1 MAIQRWDPFGDL
13 RRVDRL
19 FRLPHGRS
27 YNGSREGWTLPLDVV
42 DEGEKVVVKAS
53 LAGFKPEE
61 IHVTVEDGVLAIKA
75 ETEEKAESNENGY
88 LLRERRSGSFY
99 RSLRLPESVDAENVE
114 STYENGVLSVRLPRV
129 ESKKAKVIEVK
140 AA

>member
-1 MAIQRWDPFGDL
+1 MTLQRFGDL

-19 FRLPHGRS
+19 FRLPHDRS
-27 YNGSREGWTLPLDVV
+27 YNGSQEGWTLPVDVV
-42 DEGEKVVVKAS
+42 NEDEEVVVKAS

-88 LLRERRSGSFY
+88 VLRERRSGSFY
-99 RSLRLPESVDAENVE
+99 RSLRLSDSVDAENVE
-114 STYENGVLSVRLPRV
+114 SAYENGVLSVRLPRV